1 MLIGAETP
9 SVGMSIRLAVSSP
22 ALATTIVRPSG
33 VNARLN
39 GRDPALA
46 ARAVGVAAGQGGRWR
61 RRRSRLVTWTLAA
74 AAAAAL
80 VVGVLVAIQSKPV
93 APVAVPPH
101 ANASALTMVP
111 AAASTTLASTA
122 SISSY
127 AWGTGIEMTCSYGM
141 APENSDRDG
150 DEPGNKLA
158 MVVVGRDGSHTR
170 LPPG

>member
-1 MLIGAETP
+1 
-9 SVGMSIRLAVSSP
+9 LASL
-22 ALATTIVRPSG
+22 LAK
-33 VNARLN
+33 VN
-39 GRDPALA
+39 
-46 ARAVGVAAGQGGRWR
+46 WR

-80 VVGVLVAIQSKPV
+80 VVGVLVAVQSKPV

-111 AAASTTLASTA
+111 AAASTTLASTE

-127 AWGTGIEMTCSYGM
+127 AWGTGIEMTCSYAM

-150 DEPGNKLA
+150 DEPGDKLA
-158 MVVVGRDGSHTR
+158 MVVVGRGGSHTR
-170 LPPG
+170 LATWVRLAGVTAYPGGSTSMSIEQIATAQTASADDGGALLQRSV